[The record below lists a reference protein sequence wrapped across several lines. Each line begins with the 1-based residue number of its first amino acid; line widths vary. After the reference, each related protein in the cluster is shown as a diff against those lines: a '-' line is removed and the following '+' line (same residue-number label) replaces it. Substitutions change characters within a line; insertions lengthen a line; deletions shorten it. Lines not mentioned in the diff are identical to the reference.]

1 MEFALHPEKKVLQY
15 PGMNSVRQGKLHS
28 VSLTSGSVPRGI
40 LAFAFP
46 IFLGQLLQQLYNFAD
61 AWVIGNFAD
70 HNSFAAVSSGGSLTF
85 LIIGFFS
92 GIAVGGGVVIS
103 RYYGAGDDS
112 GTSRAVHANV
122 AFGLISSAAATLL
135 GLLFVPQLLR
145 VMNIPE
151 SVFPRSLEYFH
162 IYFAGVSTVILYN
175 IGTSI
180 LQASGD
186 SLHPLLYLAVSSA
199 VNVILDL
206 LFVAGFSWGVR
217 GAAAAT
223 VLSQGLSAV
232 LCFVHLFRDRGV
244 IRVSLRKLRW
254 DSEMMKAIVAQG
266 LPTGVQNAVISLGN
280 VVIQSNIN
288 AFGSYAMAGHGAY
301 ARLEGLTFLPISS
314 MSMSIPTFVS
324 QNLGAKLPN
333 RARKGAAFSI
343 VFSMILAELVGVFM
357 YFFVPQLLRFFTDSA
372 ESIAYGTTF
381 SRTTCFFYCLLA
393 FSHCVA
399 GTLRGCGKPVIPM
412 VVMLGIW
419 CGLRIVYVTI
429 AVQFFPVFRT
439 IAWAYPLTW
448 SVSSVLYAIAL
459 IRVSRKVLRAEPNRN

>member
-1 MEFALHPEKKVLQY
+1 MK
-15 PGMNSVRQGKLHS
+15 SVTQGKLHT
-28 VSLTSGSVPRGI
+28 VPLTSGSVPRGL
-40 LAFAFP
+40 LAFSFP
-46 IFLGQLLQQLYNFAD
+46 IFLGQLLQQLYNIAD

-70 HNSFAAVSSGGSLTF
+70 HNSFAAVSSGWSLTF

-92 GIAVGGGVVIS
+92 GIAIGGGVVIS
-103 RYYGAGDDS
+103 RYYGAGDES

-122 AFGLISSAAATLL
+122 VFGLISSAAATVL
-135 GLLFVPQLLR
+135 GLVFVPQLLR
-145 VMNIPE
+145 LMNIPD

-180 LQASGD
+180 LQAAGD
-186 SLHPLLYLAVSSA
+186 SLHPLIYLAVSSA
-199 VNVILDL
+199 ANVVLDL
-206 LFVAGFSWGVR
+206 LFVAGFSWGVQ

-232 LCFVHLFRDRGV
+232 LCFLHLLRGKSV
-244 IRVSLRKLRW
+244 IRLSLRKIRW
-254 DSEMMKAIVAQG
+254 DPEMMKAVIAQG
-266 LPTGVQNAVISLGN
+266 LPTGVQNSVISLGN

-314 MSMSIPTFVS
+314 MSMSVPTFVS
-324 QNLGAKLPN
+324 QNLGARLPD
-333 RARKGAAFSI
+333 RARRGAAFSI

-357 YFFVPQLLRFFTDSA
+357 YFCIPQLLRFFTDSA
-372 ESIAYGTTF
+372 ESIAFGTAF
-381 SRTTCFFYCLLA
+381 CRTTCFFYCLLA
-393 FSHCVA
+393 FSHCAA

-429 AVQFFPVFRT
+429 AVRFFPVIQTVAR
-439 IAWAYPLTW
+439 AYPITW
-448 SVSSVLYAIAL
+448 SISSVLYAIAL
-459 IRVSRKVLRAEPNRN
+459 LRLARSAQLRNDVSAPLK